1 MLKFIKHHLVE
12 TIGGLE
18 FFPILSLIIFVSLFS
33 IGTIMAFSAKK
44 QHINQMSNLPL
55 ED

>member
-12 TIGGLE
+12 SIGGLE
-18 FFPILSLIIFVSLFS
+18 FFPILSLVIFVSIFS
-33 IGTIMAFSAKK
+33 IGTIMALRAKK
-44 QHINQMSNLPL
+44 QHISQMSNLPL

>member
-12 TIGGLE
+12 SIGGLE
-18 FFPILSLIIFVSLFS
+18 FFPILSLVIFTSIFAIASIIA
-33 IGTIMAFSAKK
+33 IRAKK
-44 QHINQMSNLPL
+44 QYIHQMSNLPL